1 MELITCQ
8 DATFTAAI
16 VTSIMIVVS
25 QDDHSRRRESRLCH
39 FFAKKVSAIDQFF
52 WPRCERLIRFHVS
65 VAGSNPVM
73 AMVA

>member
-1 MELITCQ
+1 
-8 DATFTAAI
+8 
-16 VTSIMIVVS
+16 MIIAVVVS
-25 QDDHSRRRESRLCH
+25 LDFVIFSL
-39 FFAKKVSAIDQFF
+39 KKVSAIDQFF